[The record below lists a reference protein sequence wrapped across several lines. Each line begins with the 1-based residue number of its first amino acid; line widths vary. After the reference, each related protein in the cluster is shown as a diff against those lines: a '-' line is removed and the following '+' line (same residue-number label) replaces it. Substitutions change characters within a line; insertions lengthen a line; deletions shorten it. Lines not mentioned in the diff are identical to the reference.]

1 MTLSI
6 CSISHQLC
14 RQAWNGF
21 LPKKGLRCQWF
32 HIFPST
38 NNVSIVILVFFL
50 KKSERLQH
58 YDFFSSKK
66 SERCQHSVFSL
77 HEQKARKVRWWATNT
92 CHHCPWSLPLQ
103 GRCIHRIHRQCIHSI
118 HSGSVSTEAF
128 NYSTEPAIRVH
139 VNAFHS
145 GVFSKVLQCVELV
158 NCNLLHVHTP
168 TRSTT
173 FRHCWLFWVDV
184 TNSVK
189 SFLV

>member
-38 NNVSIVILVFFL
+38 NNVSIVILVFFF

-77 HEQKARKVRWWATNT
+77 HEQKARKVRLWATNT

-103 GRCIHRIHRQCIHSI
+103 WQWTHSI
-118 HSGSVSTEAF
+118 HSGNVSTVSTGNVSTVAMYPPRHLNAVQAF
-128 NYSTEPAIRVH
+128 TCEY

-145 GVFSKVLQCVELV
+145 GVVSKV
-158 NCNLLHVHTP
+158 
-168 TRSTT
+168 
-173 FRHCWLFWVDV
+173 
-184 TNSVK
+184 
-189 SFLV
+189 